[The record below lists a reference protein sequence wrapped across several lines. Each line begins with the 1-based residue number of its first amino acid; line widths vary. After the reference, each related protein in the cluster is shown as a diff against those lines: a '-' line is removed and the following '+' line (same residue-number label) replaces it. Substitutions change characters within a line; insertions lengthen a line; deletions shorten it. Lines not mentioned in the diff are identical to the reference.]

1 MGQPRAQ
8 ASDARCFGCFSGH
21 GLRTHPLVRVKGYLM
36 AKRPNRLPVIG
47 HEQQQIELLKKMTPN
62 ETPEEYRAL
71 SNGLADVSIAALE
84 LVAALEG
91 SRRPNF
97 EVLYDLVDGLADLVG
112 GSDTEDANEPI
123 SQVAAVTNEPV
134 RGTSLVAESAVQPIN
149 DGASSKRPVAGVSQM
164 KTTIIGRPDRIET
177 EKDTITLYMSYT
189 PRPNAN
195 GQYSFPKGVPTPASS
210 ATPVVAYVGR
220 KQFEK
225 VKLALDNPED
235 SLIVE
240 GGTTQVIDGVL
251 TVYAINITTRLQQL
265 AKKMGVTSAEQTA
278 PPEQAKSAVE

>member
-1 MGQPRAQ
+1 
-8 ASDARCFGCFSGH
+8 
-21 GLRTHPLVRVKGYLM
+21 M
-36 AKRPNRLPVIG
+36 AKRPNRLPVIE
-47 HEQQQIELLKKMTPN
+47 HEQRQIELLKKMTPN
-62 ETPEEYRAL
+62 ETPESYRVL

-84 LVAALEG
+84 LMAALEG

-97 EVLYDLVDGLADLVG
+97 EVLYDMVDGLVDLVG
-112 GSDTEDANEPI
+112 MSDTEKASEPI
-123 SQVAAVTNEPV
+123 SPAAAVASEPA
-134 RGTSLVAESAVQPIN
+134 RGASLVIESAVQLVSDVAPSQRPI
-149 DGASSKRPVAGVSQM
+149 AGVTQI
-164 KTTIIGRPDRIET
+164 KTTIIGRPERIET

-189 PRPNAN
+189 PHPTAN
-195 GQYSFPKGVPTPASS
+195 GQYSFPKGVPTPVSS
-210 ATPVVAYVGR
+210 ATSIVAYVGR

-265 AKKMGVTSAEQTA
+265 AKKMGLASAEQA
-278 PPEQAKSAVE
+278 SSLDQAKPTNE